1 MTPEE
6 NEKTPEPQKTRQR
19 SPNYPSVSLRTAI
32 EKIIPWFK
40 ADGIVASPKDALV
53 KHMGYE
59 KSTGD
64 AGRLLSALKG
74 FGLLAEVD
82 GRFKLTP
89 RGVDIVAREPAD
101 PKRQLALKDAAM
113 GPQVYRDL
121 LKEYSAG
128 LPSDTTL
135 SSELIAGKGF
145 NHKYVK
151 DFLKDFRAT
160 LVYAGISPSGVVE
173 SNGEHEDP
181 IQEVHIGDYVQWEVQ
196 GILQLPE
203 PRRVRAFSED
213 GEWAFLDGSETGVP
227 KKELSVMDDPVAE
240 QLLEAPLPAVQPPE
254 GQRKPGDLL
263 KQTIKAVSPPKLRSY
278 SWALSGDFYAKLEL
292 FGEAQTE
299 EDLDALADYTEITV
313 KALKRS
319 LKKTTS
325 EVAN

>member
-1 MTPEE
+1 MTPDE
-6 NEKTPEPQKTRQR
+6 NEKAPEQQKTRQR
-19 SPNYPSVSLRTAI
+19 SPNYPSVSLKTAI
-32 EKIIPWFK
+32 EKITPWFK

-59 KSTGD
+59 KFTGD

-74 FGLLAEVD
+74 FGLLADVD

-89 RGVDIVAREPAD
+89 RGVDIVAREPGD
-101 PKRQLALKDAAM
+101 PKRQQALKDAAT
-113 GPQVYRDL
+113 GPQIYRDL
-121 LKEYSAG
+121 LKEYSSG

-145 NHKYVK
+145 NHKYVR

-160 LVYAGISPSGVVE
+160 LVYAGISPLSVVE
-173 SNGEHEDP
+173 SNEEREDP
-181 IQEVHIGDYVQWEVQ
+181 DRKVQIGDYVQWEMQ

-213 GEWAFLDGSETGVP
+213 GQWAFLDGSETGVP
-227 KKELSVMDDPVAE
+227 KQELSVVDAPTTEQPAEGPPV
-240 QLLEAPLPAVQPPE
+240 QQPPAE
-254 GQRKPGDLL
+254 SQRKPGDLS
-263 KQTIKAVSPPKLRSY
+263 KQTLRVVLPPKMRSY
-278 SWALSGDFYAKLEL
+278 SWALSGDFNAKLEL

-299 EDLDALADYTEITV
+299 DDLDALADYMEITI

-319 LKKTTS
+319 LKKTTP

>member
-6 NEKTPEPQKTRQR
+6 NEKAPAQQKTRQR
-19 SPNYPSVSLRTAI
+19 SPNYPSVSLKTAI
-32 EKIIPWFK
+32 EKIVPWFK

-59 KSTGD
+59 KFTGD

-74 FGLLAEVD
+74 FGLLADAD

-89 RGVDIVAREPAD
+89 RGVDIVAREPGD
-101 PKRQLALKDAAM
+101 PKRQQALKDAAT
-113 GPQVYRDL
+113 GPQIYRDL
-121 LKEYSAG
+121 LKEYSAA

-160 LVYAGISPSGVVE
+160 LAYAGISPSSVVE
-173 SNGEHEDP
+173 SSEEHEDP
-181 IQEVHIGDYVQWEVQ
+181 KKEVQIGDYVQWEVQ

-203 PRRVRAFSED
+203 PRRVRKFSED

-227 KKELSVMDDPVAE
+227 KQELSVMDAPPTE
-240 QLLEAPLPAVQPPE
+240 QLVEPPPAQPPAE
-254 GQRKPGDLL
+254 SQRKPGDLL
-263 KQTIKAVSPPKLRSY
+263 KQALRAVPPKMRSY
-278 SWALSGDFYAKLEL
+278 SWALSGDFNAKLEL

-299 EDLDALADYTEITV
+299 EDLDALADYMEITV

-319 LKKTTS
+319 LKKAIS
-325 EVAN
+325 EVTN